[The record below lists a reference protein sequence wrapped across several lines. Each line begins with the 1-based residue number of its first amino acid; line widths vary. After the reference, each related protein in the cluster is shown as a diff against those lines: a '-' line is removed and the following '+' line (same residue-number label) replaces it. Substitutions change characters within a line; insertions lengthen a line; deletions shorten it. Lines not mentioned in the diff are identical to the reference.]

1 MSSRHR
7 IYCRRRCV
15 ERAVMKF
22 SQNTGMVVEYVFL
35 EKVSMYSVTVALKAN
50 FLPFQKL
57 FKSNQG
63 NN

>member
-22 SQNTGMVVEYVFL
+22 SQNTGMVEYVFF
-35 EKVSMYSVTVALKAN
+35 EKVSMYSVTGALKAN
-50 FLPFQKL
+50 FLLFQKL